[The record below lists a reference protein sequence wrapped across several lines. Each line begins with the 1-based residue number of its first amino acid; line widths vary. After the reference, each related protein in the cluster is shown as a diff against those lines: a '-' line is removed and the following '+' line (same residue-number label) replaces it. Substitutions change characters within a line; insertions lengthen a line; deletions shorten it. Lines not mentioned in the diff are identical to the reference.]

1 MNQQNLLIVQPY
13 LTAYRLPIF
22 TELANYVNVQIIS
35 SPPQNKEGY
44 GEENIPSNIISRLV
58 PELKLFNGTLLYQT
72 GLIRFI
78 HKNRPNIIICP
89 ANPRYIS
96 LWLVLILAKFY
107 RIPVYSWGHGIYKK
121 TSISILERITYRL
134 MVKLS
139 KKFIC
144 YAPIVYNSMLKL
156 PIDEAKL
163 ATAENALINS
173 YPISPAEKTG
183 QENGILF
190 IGRLRAGNDLNLLIE
205 VVKKLR
211 EENNNYLTLHII
223 GDGEESSI
231 MTKMCQKYAWI
242 TWHGRIYQQQ
252 PIQDISRQCLLG
264 CYPGNAGLSVVHMM
278 SLSLPPIVHNNF
290 SAHMGPEP
298 AYIRDSFNGFLF
310 DYNDKPNSLYLTF
323 QKALK
328 NREQL
333 ALIQKNAYATYK
345 QLTKPSLAERLIK
358 IIFEQDYTD

>member
-1 MNQQNLLIVQPY
+1 MKKKDFLIIQPY

-22 TELANYVNVQIIS
+22 TELAKYVDVQIIS

-44 GEENIPSNIISRLV
+44 GEEKIPPTVTSWLV
-58 PELKLFNGTLLYQT
+58 PEFKLFNGKLLYQM

-78 HKNRPNIIICP
+78 QKKRPNIIICP

-96 LWLVLILAKFY
+96 FWLVLILAKFY
-107 RIPVYSWGHGIYKK
+107 RIPVYSWGHGVYKK
-121 TSISILERITYRL
+121 ISISILERITYRL

-139 KKFIC
+139 KKYIC
-144 YAPIVYNSMLKL
+144 YAPIVYTSMLKL
-156 PIDEAKL
+156 KVDKSKL
-163 ATAENALINS
+163 VIAENALTNS
-173 YPISPAEKTG
+173 YPIFPYEKTG

-211 EENNNYLTLHII
+211 EENSIYLTLHII
-223 GDGEESSI
+223 GDGEESSFI
-231 MTKMCQKYAWI
+231 TRICQKHAWI
-242 TWHGRIYQQQ
+242 NWHRQIYQQQ
-252 PIQDISRQCLLG
+252 QIQLISRQCLLG
-264 CYPGNAGLSVVHMM
+264 CYPGNAGLSIVHMM

-298 AYIRDSFNGFLF
+298 AYIQDSFNGFLF
-310 DYNDKPNSLYLTF
+310 DYNDKQNSLYLTL
-323 QKALK
+323 QKAVE

-333 ALIQKNAYATYK
+333 ALIQKNAYATYE
-345 QLTKPSLAERLIK
+345 QLTKLSLAERLIK
-358 IIFEQDYTD
+358 IIEE